1 MHDRAGSMSRMYQT
15 CYPLAVSTYVD
26 EEQEMESVFENLEQ
40 ERFNN
45 LLNALGN
52 TVFKQVLRRMEKIL
66 EVGEVLISP
75 ATATTILKDL
85 ILCGEREP
93 YGVRGGT
100 LVVLFSD
107 RLGGVHK
114 MGRFPLDS
122 SVTSTY
128 EIKLNLVE
136 DRNIKVK
143 LENLVRKVTG
153 QAPLVFLGSKFQ
165 LEKKKLYR
173 SSTSSVESY

>member
-1 MHDRAGSMSRMYQT
+1 MSRVYQS
-15 CYPLAVSTYVD
+15 CYPLAVSNYLL
-26 EEQEMESVFENLEQ
+26 EESPETESVLENPEQ

-75 ATATTILKDL
+75 TTATSILKDL
-85 ILCGEREP
+85 ILFGEREP
-93 YGVRGGT
+93 YGVRGAT
-100 LVVLFSD
+100 LVVTFSD
-107 RLGGVHK
+107 RVGGVKK

-128 EIKLNLVE
+128 ELNLNLVE

-143 LENLVRKVTG
+143 LENLVRKMTG
-153 QAPLVFLGSKFQ
+153 QTPLVFVGPKFK

-173 SSTSSVESY
+173 SSTSSVDSYY